1 MKVFVARDVPRKN
14 PDGIGLLRNIQ
25 RVAISILQFPS
36 YYDVT
41 LVGILP
47 SYEGKF
53 VLKKSSIRE
62 LNFRVYTWSFG
73 SRFIQNRF

>member
-53 VLKKSSIRE
+53 V
-62 LNFRVYTWSFG
+62 
-73 SRFIQNRF
+73 